1 MNRYPLWKYITMFV
15 VVLIAAIYA
24 LPNYFGEAP
33 AVQVSPAKATA
44 AIDEPLKQ
52 RALAALATAQ
62 LQPTLVEQ
70 QGNSLLLR
78 FDNTNTQIK
87 ARDVVDTA
95 VNEGAQEE
103 PGYSVAL
110 NLVSRSPQWL
120 RALRASPMFLGLD
133 LRGGVHFTLQV
144 DVQSALGKRLDALA
158 LDARNQL
165 RQKNIAV
172 ADVKRTENGFVVAF
186 ADETTLDAAQP
197 VLQDGTPELQ
207 WTRGGEQVAV

>member
-44 AIDEPLKQ
+44 AIDESLKQ

-95 VNEGAQEE
+95 VNEVAQE
-103 PGYSVAL
+103 
-110 NLVSRSPQWL
+110 
-120 RALRASPMFLGLD
+120 
-133 LRGGVHFTLQV
+133 
-144 DVQSALGKRLDALA
+144 
-158 LDARNQL
+158 
-165 RQKNIAV
+165 
-172 ADVKRTENGFVVAF
+172 
-186 ADETTLDAAQP
+186 
-197 VLQDGTPELQ
+197 
-207 WTRGGEQVAV
+207 